1 MTDQSLLPFVVR
13 PDVSLEDALAQIEE
27 NRHRSVIVADERDVV
42 VGTLSDGDAR
52 KAILDHRLLSI
63 PVRQVMNTNFIALDA
78 ETRDEAEAIFAREHI
93 FLIPVV
99 DDRGRLVELLK
110 AYE

>member
-1 MTDQSLLPFVVR
+1 VTNPALAPFLVH
-13 PDVSLEDALAQIEE
+13 PDVSLEDALAQIQE
-27 NRHRSVIVADERDVV
+27 NGHRSVIVADERDVV
-42 VGTLSDGDAR
+42 VGSLSDGDAR

-63 PVRQVMNTNFIALDA
+63 PVRQVMNTNFIALSPHD
-78 ETRDEAEAIFAREHI
+78 RDEAAGIFEREHI

-99 DDRGRLVELLK
+99 DAKGRLLDLLK